1 MPRLVLLLNSVKQQ
15 ENLALVPPLP
25 GEALQEQNLKAAL
38 DSPNIY
44 VETTDND
51 GNPSV
56 VEIEREV
63 RQSMTCMGHHA
74 AQHHAVESC
83 QSLH

>member
-1 MPRLVLLLNSVKQQ
+1 MP
-15 ENLALVPPLP
+15 APAP
-25 GEALQEQNLKAAL
+25 GEAIQEENLKAAL

-63 RQSMTCMGHHA
+63 S
-74 AQHHAVESC
+74 
-83 QSLH
+83 QSLLMAT